1 VSQIK
6 GLIGLFLLFSL
17 LVALC
22 YGLKRRDARREA
34 ILKARRATG
43 AKDNTAAAAAEE
55 EKTQEDAGDTVL
67 FVDMG
72 HSYLNV
78 LVASYGRSKLTV
90 RSPLLVSEANFSA
103 YSEFLRLKPLVTI
116 FRL

>member
-1 VSQIK
+1 
-6 GLIGLFLLFSL
+6 
-17 LVALC
+17 VA
-22 YGLKRRDARREA
+22 
-34 ILKARRATG
+34 G
-43 AKDNTAAAAAEE
+43 AKDNTAAAVAEE

-90 RSPLLVSEANFSA
+90 LASLCDESAGAREFDFSLARHFAEEIQVHYPVSPSRATSSVHHLMLLSNHCHTHTTEKV
-103 YSEFLRLKPLVTI
+103 
-116 FRL
+116 